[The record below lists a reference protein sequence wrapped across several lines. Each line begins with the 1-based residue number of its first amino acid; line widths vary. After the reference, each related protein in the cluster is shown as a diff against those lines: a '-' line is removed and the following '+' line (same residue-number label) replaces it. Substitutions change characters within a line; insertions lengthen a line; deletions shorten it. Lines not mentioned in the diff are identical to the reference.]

1 MTTANNTSSTST
13 ITISAQGVATVLYF
27 EGPND
32 PVRFLQLVELE
43 SRIEERERLISCLRK
58 SVKATTEARD
68 RLAKKMRTSRKI
80 RDIFGF
86 VDFRHPEREVAMR
99 STEEQDELLW
109 YLTQTMTEMV
119 KRYVKQFTYL
129 NTLAKYYDE
138 KVISGKIEKNG
149 MGARDYIELYYRM
162 VKAFAEAQELIAD
175 GGQS

>member
-1 MTTANNTSSTST
+1 
-13 ITISAQGVATVLYF
+13 
-27 EGPND
+27 
-32 PVRFLQLVELE
+32 
-43 SRIEERERLISCLRK
+43 
-58 SVKATTEARD
+58 
-68 RLAKKMRTSRKI
+68 
-80 RDIFGF
+80 
-86 VDFRHPEREVAMR
+86 MR